1 MNLLELNWLAI
12 LIGFVAFFVIGAI
25 WFGPKTFYPVWVKA
39 LGTDPQKSPNAHGTA
54 LVFGLTALGGLVQ
67 VIALA
72 IVIHLIAAGSGPVGP
87 LGGALIGLLLGVG
100 ITAAGS
106 LSHRLFGGQG
116 LRAWILEVAQDTVG
130 LTVAGAILGAF
141 G

>member
-1 MNLLELNWLAI
+1 MNLLDLNWLAI
-12 LIGFVAFFVIGAI
+12 LIGFVAFFAIGAI

-39 LGTDPQKSPNAHGTA
+39 MGTDPQKSPNAHGPV

-67 VIALA
+67 VIVLA
-72 IVIHLIAAGSGPVGP
+72 IVIHLIAVGAGPVGP
-87 LGGALIGLLLGVG
+87 LGGAGIGALLGVG

-116 LRAWILEVAQDTVG
+116 LRVWLLEVAQDTIG
-130 LTVAGAILGAF
+130 LAVAGAILGAF